1 MIPTTYPHCL
11 FILLDGARPDVLG
24 TLLGQGLMPNFF
36 EVFVR
41 QGLFTR
47 ATSAYPSTTGP
58 AYLPYL
64 TGMFPGH
71 CNVPGIRWFDRKA
84 YAAGWGLNRFR
95 SYVGIESYFFNSDI
109 TPNIPTLFELV
120 KKPMNIFSCVNKGA
134 GFFGNRTR
142 FTRAFYALYA
152 HFTEKWEHIDQ
163 FITLET
169 QAALKQKP
177 DFLFTVFPAI
187 DKLSHHSDP
196 FSDRV
201 ICAYIQFDEE
211 LGKILDTLERE
222 HMREKTLL
230 VLASDHGLSATHTH
244 CDLVKVLEQNSFKTF
259 FYPKIFKKDFNLA
272 VMQSGNA
279 MAHLYLKSGHGW
291 EERNLTHDL
300 YTLIDLLSGRPEIA
314 WVASLDRDGRIY
326 VRSHDGEAW
335 IKAENG
341 KIFYK
346 SVGEDPFGLKKP
358 KPVMTLQESLEYT
371 FYEQYP
377 DAFVQ
382 LCQLFESSRCG
393 DLVINAKEGFD
404 LRLDYEWP
412 EHHSSHGSLIL
423 DHMHV
428 PVAIS
433 HPIQLDRKIRS
444 VDLFPTLL
452 QLLGI
457 PQKGECDGLSMACER
472 PIFKLA
478 AN

>member
-1 MIPTTYPHCL
+1 MKPNYKHCL

-24 TLLGQGLMPNFF
+24 NLLGQGLMPNFYDI
-36 EVFVR
+36 FVK
-41 QGLFTR
+41 QGILTR

-71 CNVPGIRWFDRKA
+71 CNIPGIRWFDRKA
-84 YAAGWGLNRFR
+84 YAKGFGLHRFR

-109 TPNIPTLFELV
+109 KKDIPTLFELV
-120 KKPMNIFSCVNKGA
+120 KKPMNIFSCVNRGA

-142 FTRAFYALYA
+142 LTRCFYALYA

-169 QAALKQKP
+169 IAAMKKKP

-201 ICAYIQFDEE
+201 IQAYLQFDDE
-211 LGKILDTLERE
+211 LGKILETLD
-222 HMREKTLL
+222 HCKMREDTLL

-244 CDLVKVLEQNSFKTF
+244 FDLIAWLEQNGYKTF
-259 FYPKIFKKDFNLA
+259 FYPKIFKSDFNLA

-279 MAHLYLKSGHGW
+279 MAHLYLKNGHGW
-291 EERNLTHDL
+291 SERNLTHDL
-300 YTLIDLLSGRPEIA
+300 NPLIDLLSMRPEVA
-314 WVASLDRDGRIY
+314 WVASLDRDGKIY
-326 VRSHDGEAW
+326 VRSQRGESW
-335 IKAENG
+335 IKEENG

-358 KPVMTLQESLEYT
+358 KLVMTPQESLEET
-371 FYEQYP
+371 FLEKYP

-382 LCQLFESSRCG
+382 LCQLFSSPRCG

-423 DHMHV
+423 EHMHV

-433 HPIQLDRKIRS
+433 HPIGLDRRIRS

-452 QLLGI
+452 KLMGI
-457 PQKGECDGLSMACER
+457 EQKGECDGYS
-472 PIFKLA
+472 IA
-478 AN
+478 A